1 MQNLKKLI
9 AMMLMLASVFF
20 IACDKD
26 DEELSPTDA
35 KAALEE
41 LNTDMSF
48 YFDEMQDAE
57 GMKAM
62 EALMGMPDPFEGDLK
77 STGHSSV
84 LVNMQK
90 LIDPASYDRT
100 KMALEGG
107 LFPFDDYKGYKYVY
121 KSEPYE
127 YFDAEA
133 IPQDYIIIE
142 FPTEGSTSN
151 DATIT
156 IYNYDEVMKDEDYY
170 PTELSANLV
179 IGTIEY
185 ISIDFSASWKTN
197 GEPESLSVEVY
208 LNPFTFGG
216 TFSNLGT
223 SASVN
228 FEIDYKETLIFA
240 AGVGATFESTNW
252 DNPPLNI
259 NGYVQ
264 LLNVKVQANANFKN
278 IVAIIESVDDGTSS
292 ATDFEELVAQI
303 NAQFDAYVAVD
314 GTKAADIVLVWDE
327 IAGQPDVMFE
337 FSDGSLE
344 PALPY
349 FEDFGE
355 DIESFFDFLDEI
367 FDDSM

>member
-1 MQNLKKLI
+1 MQNLKKII

-62 EALMGMPDPFEGDLK
+62 EALMNLPVDPFSGNK
-77 STGHSSV
+77 SNVKSPV
-84 LVNMQK
+84 LLNMQK
-90 LIDPASYDRT
+90 LIMPSSYERT
-100 KMALEGG
+100 KIALETG
-107 LFPFDDYKGYKYVY
+107 LFDFEGSVGTYTWNFI
-121 KSEPYE
+121 SENWDVTYGTP
-127 YFDAEA
+127 
-133 IPQDYIIIE
+133 PNKIIIN
-142 FPTEGSTSN
+142 FPTEGSLTN

-156 IYNYDEVMKDEDYY
+156 IDSYDEVMKDEDYY

-197 GEPESLSVEVY
+197 GEPETLSVEVY
-208 LNPFTFGG
+208 LNPFIFTGS
-216 TFSNLGT
+216 FSNLGT

-228 FEIDYKETLIFA
+228 FEIDYEETLIFA

-278 IVAIIESVDDGTSS
+278 IVAIIQSVDDGTTS

-314 GTKAADIVLVWDE
+314 GTKAADIVLVWNE
-327 IAGQPDVMFE
+327 TAGQPDVMFE